1 MVLGPIF
8 KKIAQN
14 LLSDPKKGK
23 KFLDFIKTGKYKDKT
38 GVVTDVEKE
47 VLKVKPKDLDLET
60 MTPKTPTPMKSGGL
74 VRGVKIAKKGFRKAK
89 IY

>member
-1 MVLGPIF
+1 MVVGPIF

-23 KFLDFIKTGKYKDKT
+23 KFLDFVNTGKYKDKS
-38 GVVTDVEKE
+38 GKVIDVDKE
-47 VLKVKPKDLDLET
+47 AAKVKPKDLDLET
-60 MTPKTPTPMKSGGL
+60 LPPTTPSKMKKGGL
-74 VRGVKIAKKGFRKAK
+74 VRGVRIAKKGFRKTK